1 MMKIA
6 RGGRSTEGIE
16 ELRRKSRE
24 GSTAQFSTAI
34 AAMAHKAR
42 CSST

>member
-16 ELRRKSRE
+16 ELQRKSRE
-24 GSTAQFSTAI
+24 GSTAQFSIAI